1 MIGSNFY
8 TVHDYYITTTSYTQ
22 YFCSRSLSFNFLSS
36 SVISVT
42 FSLDALRI
50 AFDSARMLMSQEL
63 SVETNFRQTT
73 GRPAVPPRHSRVTSA
88 ASRSSQETGGPEIRG
103 RERIGTRCPRR
114 SRRRGCGSRDGTPSQ
129 SPASATPAQPDADR
143 RRESVSTCD
152 LTTINT
158 IIN

>member
-1 MIGSNFY
+1 MIGSNYLHCTWLLYNYYKLY
-8 TVHDYYITTTSYTQ
+8 TVLLLKKLVGQLLVKLGHFGNLFLGRFTHRIWFRKDAHVTRTFCRNKFPTS
-22 YFCSRSLSFNFLSS
+22 N
-36 SVISVT
+36 
-42 FSLDALRI
+42 
-50 AFDSARMLMSQEL
+50 
-63 SVETNFRQTT
+63 
-73 GRPAVPPRHSRVTSA
+73 RPAVPPRHSRVTGA
-88 ASRSSQETGGPEIRG
+88 ASRSSRETDGPEIRG